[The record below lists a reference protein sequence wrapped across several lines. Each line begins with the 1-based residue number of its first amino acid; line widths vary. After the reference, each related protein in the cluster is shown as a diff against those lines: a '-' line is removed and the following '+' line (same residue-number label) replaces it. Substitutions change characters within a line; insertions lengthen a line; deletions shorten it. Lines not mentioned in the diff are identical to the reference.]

1 MMKRTNL
8 KDFNINN
15 FLMKR
20 NIDIESNKFLWLDIH
35 RMLFRKDE
43 MAMNFRIKCYDE
55 NAFRKVDMAKRGASI
70 QDLKAH
76 HTHTVCYPSELK
88 IIYGKYNDLMV
99 KLQYIPSLYHY
110 FFKLS
115 KHENQPKK

>member
-20 NIDIESNKFLWLDIH
+20 NVDIESNKFLWLDIQC
-35 RMLFRKDE
+35 MLFRKDE
-43 MAMNFRIKCYDE
+43 MAMNFTIKCYDE

-70 QDLKAH
+70 HD
-76 HTHTVCYPSELK
+76 
-88 IIYGKYNDLMV
+88 
-99 KLQYIPSLYHY
+99 
-110 FFKLS
+110 
-115 KHENQPKK
+115 